1 MRGSLRRRVAL
12 AFTLGGL
19 AVCALF
25 ALLSYSVTRSYLLEQ
40 RERTVLRQ
48 AYLDASLLRAQLS
61 ASGTSPADA
70 LAALA
75 PQRTGAVLVAQGGEW
90 FSSSL
95 EIGSDVVP
103 ATLQRAAGEGT
114 PALMRADVLGTPSLL
129 VAIPVPAVEAVVYEV
144 SPLAELQTTLRTL
157 AVVLGAGAAAATL
170 LAAVLGLRASRA
182 VLRPLDPMAGTAAAI
197 ASGELSRRLPRT
209 DDPDLATI
217 VGSFNSMVDALQQR
231 IERDTRFAADVSHE
245 LRSPLTTLVGSVDV
259 LGTYRDQ
266 LPARSVRALDLVTA
280 ELDRLR
286 RLLEDLIELSRAD
299 PEAVRKAA
307 RPLDL
312 HELAAAALT
321 DTGHTAALLHPDAGP
336 HVVEGDPRALRGVVT
351 NLLHNAEHHGGGV
364 AAVLLEKTYDR
375 VVLTVDDDGP
385 GVPVPDRERVFER
398 FATLGGARGS
408 ASSTGLGLALVR
420 ETVEAHGGAV
430 WCAGRPEGGA
440 RFVVSLPAAGAVCTE
455 AAP

>member
-1 MRGSLRRRVAL
+1 
-12 AFTLGGL
+12 
-19 AVCALF
+19 
-25 ALLSYSVTRSYLLEQ
+25 
-40 RERTVLRQ
+40 
-48 AYLDASLLRAQLS
+48 
-61 ASGTSPADA
+61 
-70 LAALA
+70 
-75 PQRTGAVLVAQGGEW
+75 
-90 FSSSL
+90 
-95 EIGSDVVP
+95 
-103 ATLQRAAGEGT
+103 
-114 PALMRADVLGTPSLL
+114 MRADVLGTPSVV
-129 VAIPVPAVEAVVYEV
+129 VAIPVPSVDAVVYEV
-144 SPLAELQTTLRTL
+144 SPLAELRTTLRAL
-157 AVVLGAGAAAATL
+157 AVVLGAGAAVATL
-170 LAAVLGLRASRA
+170 LAAVLGLRASRG

-259 LGTYRDQ
+259 LVSYRDQ

-286 RLLEDLIELSRAD
+286 MLLEDLIELSRAD

-312 HELAAAALT
+312 RELVEAALVA
-321 DTGHTAALLHPDAGP
+321 DGDSPALLRAASGP
-336 HVVEGDPRALRGVVT
+336 FVVEGDPRALRGVVT
-351 NLLHNAEHHGGGV
+351 NLLHNADRHGGGV
-364 AAVLLEKTYDR
+364 VGVSLERADGSVLLAVEDA
-375 VVLTVDDDGP
+375 GP
-385 GVPVPDRERVFER
+385 GVPVAERERVFER

-430 WCAGRPEGGA
+430 WCSARPQGGA
-440 RFVVSLPAAGAVCTE
+440 RFVVSLPADAGAGTTVDGVT
-455 AAP
+455 A

>member
-1 MRGSLRRRVAL
+1 
-12 AFTLGGL
+12 
-19 AVCALF
+19 
-25 ALLSYSVTRSYLLEQ
+25 
-40 RERTVLRQ
+40 
-48 AYLDASLLRAQLS
+48 
-61 ASGTSPADA
+61 
-70 LAALA
+70 
-75 PQRTGAVLVAQGGEW
+75 
-90 FSSSL
+90 
-95 EIGSDVVP
+95 
-103 ATLQRAAGEGT
+103 
-114 PALMRADVLGTPSLL
+114 MRADVLGTPSLL